1 MEVVVQSRQKRQR
14 VRPGK
19 VKKMAERILSDLGFR
34 ESELSIVLVDDDE
47 IQRLNR
53 EYLSRDHPTNVLA
66 FAMREGE
73 DRHLNPSVL
82 GDVVVSV
89 ETAEREAR
97 QRGVILE
104 EEMVLLLVHGILH
117 LLGYDHEDAP
127 AEAVQMEA
135 KEQEILSRLGFGDK
149 GT

>member
-1 MEVVVQSRQKRQR
+1 
-14 VRPGK
+14 
-19 VKKMAERILSDLGFR
+19 MAERILSDLGFR